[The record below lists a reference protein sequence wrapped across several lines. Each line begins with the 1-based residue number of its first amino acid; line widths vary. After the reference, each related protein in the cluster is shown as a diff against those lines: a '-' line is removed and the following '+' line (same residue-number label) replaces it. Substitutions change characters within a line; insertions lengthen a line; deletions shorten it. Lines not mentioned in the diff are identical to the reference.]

1 MHVLHKNYEL
11 SGLKTAGLAD
21 GEFIGWASTYGNIDA
36 QGDRVVKGAF
46 AASVKSITDGDV
58 TPVLWE
64 HKSDDPRM
72 QVGQIKSAEET
83 DEGLRVHVALDLD
96 TETGRAAY
104 KAVKSR
110 RVKSLSIGY
119 GVLQA
124 TKATDGAQEL
134 KSLDL
139 VEVSLVA
146 RPANDRATI
155 TASKAADKAGT
166 PALVK
171 ARKAA
176 AEFTAADET
185 TDKDDTDETA
195 EMTVGERLVASLESA
210 LADAQ
215 ALIDAAEA
223 EGRDL
228 TEAEAD
234 AVEKAHYRARL
245 DKRDLEAWEKST
257 PSLRHGTQHLAD
269 VIHGKSTEAEFT
281 ARWGTSDA
289 PAEALTKSVPDS
301 KFIRKTKKH
310 KEIQTMETQDQFL
323 TLGAGRKAFAATI
336 ANKMTGADTENA
348 FQGGGMGTKALTT
361 SGQAIT
367 DVPIRPDVIPTGRPA
382 TSLLDVIPTITRPVP
397 TWRYLRQ
404 NARALNAAPVAEG
417 DLKPVSE
424 VGTQTIESGAV
435 VIAHLSEPVGKFILE
450 DAPGL
455 QRFAAEELVFGLDR
469 AVEAQVLAGDGT
481 GENLT
486 GILATSGLQVQTFES
501 SAIVSIRKALTKAE
515 AAGYVPTVAVL
526 RPEAWEEIEL
536 TATSADAIAFRGVP
550 IDLTERK
557 IWGLRVVLSTAL
569 PVKTGLV
576 LDPAA
581 ASIDIVGRRIDIE
594 WSAEAG
600 ELFQRN
606 QLQARVEGRFGLSV
620 YQPAA
625 IYRVATAA

>member
-1 MHVLHKNYEL
+1 MHTKHKTV
-11 SGLKTAGLAD
+11 SVTGIKTAGLAD
-21 GEFIGWASTYGNIDA
+21 GEFIGWASTFGNVDS
-36 QGDRVVKGAF
+36 QGDRVVRGAF
-46 AASVKSITDGDV
+46 AKSLASDTVVPIA
-58 TPVLWE
+58 WE
-64 HKSDDPRM
+64 HQTSDPRNL
-72 QVGQIKSAEET
+72 VGQIKSARET
-83 DEGLRVHVALDLD
+83 DEGLEIHAALDLD
-96 TETGRAAY
+96 TEFGQAAY
-104 KAVKSR
+104 RAVKAR
-110 RVKSLSIGY
+110 RVSSLSIGY
-119 GVLQA
+119 AVRHA
-124 TKATDGAQEL
+124 VKAADGAQEL
-134 KSLDL
+134 TDVDL
-139 VEVSLVA
+139 MEVSLVA

-155 TASKAADKAGT
+155 TASKASET
-166 PALVK
+166 NRLVK

-176 AEFTAADET
+176 AEFIAADET
-185 TDKDDTDETA
+185 TDEDDADETA
-195 EMTVGERLVASLESA
+195 EMTVGERLLASLESA
-210 LADAQ
+210 LSDAQ
-215 ALIDAAEA
+215 VLIEAAEA

-228 TEAEAD
+228 TEDEAD
-234 AVEKAHYRARL
+234 AVEKAHQRARL

-257 PSLRHGTQHLAD
+257 PALRHGTQFLHD
-269 VIHGKSTEAEFT
+269 VIHGKASAVDFE

-336 ANKMTGADTENA
+336 ANKMTGADAENA

-367 DVPIRPDVIPTGRPA
+367 DVPISRDVIPTGRPA
-382 TSLLDVIPTITRPVP
+382 TSLLDVIPTITRTAPI
-397 TWRYLRQ
+397 WRYLRQ

-424 VGTQTIESGAV
+424 VGTQTIESGAA

-455 QRFAAEELVFGLDR
+455 QRFVADELVYGLDK

-486 GILATSGLQVQTFES
+486 GILATSGLQVQTFET